1 MTPADR
7 MSGGCSSRRP
17 SRRLR
22 PGQHPSVGGRS
33 HVTGVAGMR
42 PEPWRLR
49 ILPGSVM
56 LGQAGDVLTW
66 AADAGA

>member
-1 MTPADR
+1 
-7 MSGGCSSRRP
+7 
-17 SRRLR
+17 
-22 PGQHPSVGGRS
+22 
-33 HVTGVAGMR
+33 MR